1 MMGEVRVRDG
11 ARFRQRWSTGN
22 RQHPGVYNLIP
33 PGILP
38 SNLSSE
44 IARVLRE
51 VDVIESRALARW
63 HALKPPILTGQPP
76 VLQNTGT
83 EAVETLG
90 ELMNYDKNISP
101 NRNIACASCHM
112 PYAAFGGPIPSV
124 NLTMIAYPRTLHFRA
139 GKRTPQR
146 YTYAPFFPV
155 LQYNQEQ
162 GLFFGG
168 NFWDSRSTGYLLR
181 NPVAEQA
188 QHPPLDTKQIA
199 SPTPPSSQL

>member
-1 MMGEVRVRDG
+1 MTEERKWVAPLILSAGIIV
-11 ARFRQRWSTGN
+11 ALLILHWAHFSPSWSTGN
-22 RQHPGVYNLIP
+22 RQHPGVYNLYP

-90 ELMNYDKNISP
+90 ELMLFDKNISP
-101 NRNIACASCHM
+101 NKNQPSTSCHI
-112 PYAAFGGPIPSV
+112 PYAAFTRPIPSV
-124 NLTMIAYPRTLHFRA
+124 NLTMVAFPGTVHFRA
-139 GKRTPQR
+139 GKRT
-146 YTYAPFFPV
+146 A
-155 LQYNQEQ
+155 
-162 GLFFGG
+162 
-168 NFWDSRSTGYLLR
+168 
-181 NPVAEQA
+181 
-188 QHPPLDTKQIA
+188 
-199 SPTPPSSQL
+199 